1 MAIGV
6 TSGTSITDPQ
16 FTTTTIPQSSPTGG
30 TSSVPAVPTGATYS
44 TSDADSQYLSLPFA
58 RLTLENLG
66 LSPSSTFQDVSV
78 LLDQVAMALDK
89 LFEDNDKERIK
100 GENSIRRGAL
110 ADILSLKSSIDTLTA
125 RNAELDQIIAD
136 GEAEK
141 TDLQGQRSDLVSQQT
156 SLTNQINT
164 LNDQIA
170 NTSNPTTKAQL
181 VAQRDGLVTQ
191 RNAVNAQIGT
201 VDTKIAAADKKI
213 NDAQTEKTANE
224 NTIASLEQQITTLAS
239 QLSQTLAAIERLLA
253 KATPTSGVDLPV
265 DELVAAAIAFDSR
278 FADVKAFEK
287 LQKLNDQDTDTET
300 DILRKVLGQDGDT
313 NLLPQQTGGTLPPSG
328 TTNGANANP
337 IGQTAGSK
345 SLAAEIGAKAVALV
359 EALTSVL
366 KTLAAL
372 EPPPKTNL
380 FQEATTNGSRMRL
393 SV

>member
-30 TSSVPAVPTGATYS
+30 PSSVPAVPNGATYS

-58 RLTLENLG
+58 RLSLENLG

-78 LLDQVAMALDK
+78 LLDQVAMALDQ
-89 LFEDNDKERIK
+89 LFEENDKERIK

-110 ADILSLKSSIDTLTA
+110 ADILALKSSIDTLTA
-125 RNAELDQIIAD
+125 RNAELDQTIAD
-136 GEAEK
+136 AQAQK
-141 TDLQGQRSDLVSQQT
+141 SDLEDQKSGLVSQRNT
-156 SLTNQINT
+156 LTNQIDS

-170 NTSNPTTKAQL
+170 HTTNPTTRAQL
-181 VAQRDGLVTQ
+181 VSQRDGLVTQ
-191 RNAVNAQIGT
+191 RNAIDSQINGVNTQ
-201 VDTKIAAADKKI
+201 IAAVDKTI
-213 NDAQTEKTANE
+213 SDAQAEKASNE
-224 NTIASLEQQITTLAS
+224 ATIANLEQQITTLAS
-239 QLSQTLAAIERLLA
+239 QLSQTLAAIDRLLA
-253 KATPTSGVDLPV
+253 KATPTSGLDIPV
-265 DELVAAAIAFDSR
+265 DDLVAAAIAFDSR

-313 NLLPQQTGGTLPPSG
+313 GFLPQQTGASTPPPG
-328 TTNGANANP
+328 TTIGPNANP